1 MRVLVTGGA
10 GFIGRHVVGRLLKD
24 GRSVEVLDNFSNCSR
39 ENLAEFADNPALDVI
54 TGDIRDRRLVS
65 KIFKKRQDL
74 CIHLAAQVNVQRSL
88 ENPVET
94 FDINVSG
101 TLNLL
106 ELCRSTRTRFIL
118 VGTCLVYDL
127 ASAKRPIN
135 EQHPTLPRSPYAASK
150 LSAEEIALSY
160 NHAYN
165 LPVVIL
171 RPFNTYGPFQRSDM
185 EGGVVAIFM
194 RRLLEGKTL
203 QVFGDGSQT
212 RDFLYVE
219 DCADFI
225 VRASFSDK
233 AVGRILNAGSGRDI
247 SIRDLALLI
256 ARDSS
261 RVEHV
266 PHHHPK
272 SEIPKLV
279 CDYALA
285 RRVLNWTPSTS
296 LNEGLNKTEKLFRAT
311 AAGTRL

>member
-10 GFIGRHVVGRLLKD
+10 GFIGRHVAKKLLKTGNTVD
-24 GRSVEVLDNFSNCSR
+24 VLDNFSNSSKD
-39 ENLAEFADNPALDVI
+39 NLTEFAGNPSLRIIA
-54 TGDIRDRRLVS
+54 GDIRDKELVS
-65 KIFKKRQDL
+65 KIFKKKPDM

-88 ENPVET
+88 ENPLET
-94 FDINVSG
+94 FDINIAG

-106 ELCRSTRTRFIL
+106 ELSRSTHTRFIL

-127 ASAKRPIN
+127 ASAQKPIN

-165 LPVVIL
+165 LPVTIL

-185 EGGVVAIFM
+185 EGGVVAIFV
-194 RRLLEGKTL
+194 RRFLDGKTL
-203 QVFGDGSQT
+203 QVFGDGTQT

-225 VRASFSDK
+225 ARASFSDK
-233 AVGRILNAGSGRDI
+233 TAGLILNAGSGRDI
-247 SIRDLALLI
+247 RIRDLALLI
-256 ARDSS
+256 AKDPS

-266 PHHHPK
+266 PHHHPQ

-279 CDYALA
+279 CDYNLA
-285 RRVLNWTPSTS
+285 RRILNWAPSTP
-296 LNEGLNKTEKLFRAT
+296 LEEGLKRTEEWFKASVAL
-311 AAGTRL
+311 G